1 MRTNLPVT
9 QNEYLLKDGD
19 TIVSRTDLKG
29 RITYVNRAFLDASGF
44 VEAELIGQPHNLVR
58 HPDMPAEAFEDLWRT
73 LAEGRAWTGLVK
85 NRRKNGDFYW
95 VVANAT
101 PVREGNQVVGYMS
114 VRTRPSREQ
123 VQAAEALYQRM
134 RNGEAQGLK
143 VHEGQA
149 VRTGLPAVWRNAS
162 AALDRLGLRGKLGLA
177 ATLGLAGTGLA
188 GWAGATQSLALGL
201 TAGACSVLMAVS
213 VLRTAWGVVRKVAS
227 AEHHFENFGEAKF
240 DGVVDASGHDEVA
253 KLMMALKRVQIRLG
267 FEFSD
272 TKRIAEESQRVLQ
285 ALDVAAMPVRI
296 ADAQGTMIYVNKA
309 LSHILHRDADAFRA
323 TLGRFD
329 PDKILGE
336 SVGVFYAN
344 PEEALTRLRNLR
356 QQVSVRLQL
365 GGRTYDVTTTPI
377 MTASGEQMG
386 TVGQWHDMTEQLA
399 AEAEIGQLAAMAMDG
414 DFTLRVGL
422 DDKSGFYREIGERF
436 NGLVDSV
443 SGTIVEV
450 RSAASHLTA
459 AAGQVSATSQALSM
473 AASEQAASVEQTTAS
488 LQEMASS
495 VKQNAENAHLTD
507 GMAVKAS
514 QEAVQGGDAVN
525 LTVGAMKTIARKIS
539 IVDDIAYQTNLLA
552 LNAAIEAAR
561 AGEHGKGFAVVAA
574 EVRKLAERSQVAA
587 AEIGELARQSV
598 GQAESA
604 GVLLTSMVPAIN
616 KTSELVQEIAAASG
630 EQAGSVSQISSAM
643 DHLSQ
648 STQQNASASE
658 ELSATAEELSAQ
670 ASQLEDLMGRF
681 QLIEDTAEPA
691 RPAPTARRTGSP
703 GAGRAAPA
711 RKAPARSG
719 AAQSSRH
726 AVDADEAAFAPF

>member
-9 QNEYLLKDGD
+9 QTEYLLKDGD

-29 RITYVNRAFLDASGF
+29 RITYVNRDFLDASGF
-44 VEAELIGQPHNLVR
+44 TEAELIGQPHNLVR

-73 LAEGRAWTGLVK
+73 LATGRAWSGLVK

-95 VVANAT
+95 VMANAT
-101 PVREGNQVVGYMS
+101 PVREGSQVVGYMS

-123 VQAAEALYQRM
+123 VQAAEDLYRRM
-134 RNGEAQGLK
+134 RSGEAQGLK

-149 VRTGLPAVWRNAS
+149 VRTGLAGARRA
-162 AALDRLGLRGKLGLA
+162 AATALDRLGLRGKFALA
-177 ATLGLAGTGLA
+177 ASLGLAGAGLA
-188 GWAGATQSLALGL
+188 GWAGATQA
-201 TAGACSVLMAVS
+201 TAGWVAAATCSGLMVVSLLLMAQR
-213 VLRTAWGVVRKVAS
+213 LVRGLGR
-227 AEHHFENFGEAKF
+227 AESHFEHFGEARF
-240 DGVVDASGHDEVA
+240 DGVVDASGHDEMA
-253 KLMMALKRVQIRLG
+253 QLMMALKRVQIRLG
-267 FEFSD
+267 FEFAD
-272 TKRIAEESQRVLQ
+272 TKRVAEESQRVLQ

-296 ADAQGTMIYVNKA
+296 ADAQGTMIYVNQA
-309 LSHILHRDADAFRA
+309 LNRILHRDVEAFRA

-329 PDKILGE
+329 PDKIIGE
-336 SVGVFYAN
+336 SVGVFYAK
-344 PEEALTRLRNLR
+344 PDEALARLRNLR
-356 QQVSVRLQL
+356 QQVTTRLQL

-377 MTASGEQMG
+377 LNPAGEQLG
-386 TVGQWHDMTEQLA
+386 TVGQWHDLTEQLA

-422 DDKSGFYREIGERF
+422 DDKTGFYREIGERF
-436 NGLVDSV
+436 NGLVESV

-459 AAGQVSATSQALSM
+459 AANQVSATSQALSM

-495 VKQNAENAHLTD
+495 VKQNADNATLTD
-507 GMAVKAS
+507 SMAVKAS
-514 QEAVQGGDAVN
+514 KEAFKGGEAVT
-525 LTVGAMKTIARKIS
+525 LTVAAMKTIASKIS

-604 GVLLTSMVPAIN
+604 GVLLSSMVPAIN

-630 EQAGSVSQISSAM
+630 EQSGGVTQISSAM

-670 ASQLEDLMGRF
+670 ATQLEDLMSRF
-681 QLIEDTAEPA
+681 QLIDDAQE
-691 RPAPTARRTGSP
+691 
-703 GAGRAAPA
+703 APA
-711 RKAPARSG
+711 RRPASPPRAG
-719 AAQSSRH
+719 PAHKPASRIGV
-726 AVDADEAAFAPF
+726 ARASRQEADADEAAFAPF